1 MNKGYIKQAK
11 KTVLISNATEIDEPS
26 DPTPTEDYQYV
37 NIGLPPDVVSQLREK
52 ARNDKSSMRYE
63 ILRALRR
70 VGYDIP
76 RAELVKD
83 GRRGRFTR
91 QRVTE

>member
-1 MNKGYIKQAK
+1 MNKGSMKQAK
-11 KTVLISNATEIDEPS
+11 RTDFISDVTGSEGDIA
-26 DPTPTEDYQYV
+26 PTPTEDYQYV

-76 RAELVKD
+76 RSELVKD

-91 QRVTE
+91 QRVSK